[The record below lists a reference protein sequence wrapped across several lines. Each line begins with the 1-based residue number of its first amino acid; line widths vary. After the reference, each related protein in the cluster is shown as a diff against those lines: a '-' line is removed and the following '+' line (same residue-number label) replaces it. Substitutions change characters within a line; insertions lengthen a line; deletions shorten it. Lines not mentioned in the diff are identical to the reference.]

1 MHRFVENYYTSAT
14 ASERQ
19 FPTCTDYHPEILII
33 PSCCAFLR
41 ALFFYDYLITIGQEI
56 EVVWRRKL
64 TGATLLYVLNR
75 YLIFIFF
82 PFYLVVMFDESL
94 PCEVRISFSS
104 MVYIGLTFVI

>member
-1 MHRFVENYYTSAT
+1 MSNESAVRQLILALQEIFVENYYTSAT
-14 ASERQ
+14 A
-19 FPTCTDYHPEILII
+19 T
-33 PSCCAFLR
+33 
-41 ALFFYDYLITIGQEI
+41 LFFYDYLITIGQEI